1 MGWVQTAAGPEPGSS
16 RSPGSSGATSEDPPT
31 DPHTVPAQIPTVAGA
46 ASGTPDAT
54 PSPGGRSG
62 GSLLDGLAG
71 LGDEEDK
78 RLRLRRMK
86 AVALGFLAGAA
97 VIWAVFLF
105 WESRGGPGFTG
116 YVRAAAEAGM
126 VGALA
131 DWFAVTALFRH
142 PLGIKI
148 PHTAIIPRKKDQIGE
163 SLGTFV
169 QQNFLTRAVVEEKLT
184 TVDVPGRLG
193 AFLEHPG
200 RAERL
205 SGDAATVLAA
215 VTDLLKDDDLQPAVA
230 ALVDRKLHETPA
242 SPAVARV
249 LELVVDGDRHQE
261 VLSAA
266 LRLLSRFLDENRLV
280 FRAQL
285 GDASPAWVPDWVD
298 DRVFD
303 RVFAGLHQF
312 LEEVG
317 DDPRH
322 ELRRAYDVRLRAYV
336 HALRTD
342 PGTAARVED
351 FKKELL
357 QHPAIRDWSGS
368 LWTTGKNAVLAAA
381 ADPGSL
387 LRARITGLVL
397 DGARLLRTDP
407 TVRELVQRHSHRA
420 AGYVVERFSG
430 DLADLVSST
439 VARWDTEETSR
450 RIELQVGRDLQWIRV
465 NGTVVGGLAGLV
477 IYTVAQLIG

>member
-1 MGWVQTAAGPEPGSS
+1 MGGHGGPFS
-16 RSPGSSGATSEDPPT
+16 RLLK
-31 DPHTVPAQIPTVAGA
+31 VPASLTAPL
-46 ASGTPDAT
+46 AS
-54 PSPGGRSG
+54 
-62 GSLLDGLAG
+62 SLDDPERARDLARM
-71 LGDEEDK
+71 K
-78 RLRLRRMK
+78 RLATGL
-86 AVALGFLAGAA
+86 FLAAA
-97 VIWAVFLF
+97 AVFLACVLLGEEAGA
-105 WESRGGPGFTG
+105 WVG
-116 YVRAAAEAGM
+116 YVRATAEASM

-142 PLGIKI
+142 PLRLPI

-169 QQNFLTRAVVEEKLT
+169 QENFLTRAVVEEKLT

-193 AFLEHPG
+193 TFLAAPG

-205 SGDAATVLAA
+205 AGDASVVLTAL
-215 VTDLLKDDDLQPAVA
+215 TSLLRDEDLEPAVA
-230 ALVDRKLHETPA
+230 GIVDRKAHETPA
-242 SPAVARV
+242 APVLARI
-249 LELVVDGDRHQE
+249 LELVVEGDRHQE

-266 LRLLSRFLDENRLV
+266 LRLLARFLEENRLV

-303 RVFAGLHQF
+303 RVFTGLQGF

-317 DDPRH
+317 ADPRH
-322 ELRRAYDVRLRAYV
+322 ELRRSYDARLRAYV

-342 PGTAARVED
+342 PDTAARVED
-351 FKKELL
+351 LKKELL
-357 QHPAIRDWSGS
+357 EHPAVRTWSGS
-368 LWTTGKNAVLAAA
+368 LWTNAKNAVLAAA
-381 ADPGSL
+381 ADPDSE
-387 LRARITGLVL
+387 LRSRVAALIG
-397 DGARLLRTDP
+397 DGARLLQTDP
-407 TVRELVQRHSHRA
+407 TVRELVQRHTHRI
-420 AGYVVERFSG
+420 AGYLVERFAV
-430 DLADLVSST
+430 DAADLVGTT

-477 IYTVAQLIG
+477 IYTVAQLLS

>member
-1 MGWVQTAAGPEPGSS
+1 MPVDPPIAPLATSLDDPRRAGDLARMKRLATGLFAAAALVFLACVLFGRDAGPW
-16 RSPGSSGATSEDPPT
+16 
-31 DPHTVPAQIPTVAGA
+31 V
-46 ASGTPDAT
+46 
-54 PSPGGRSG
+54 
-62 GSLLDGLAG
+62 
-71 LGDEEDK
+71 
-78 RLRLRRMK
+78 
-86 AVALGFLAGAA
+86 
-97 VIWAVFLF
+97 
-105 WESRGGPGFTG
+105 G
-116 YVRAAAEAGM
+116 YVQATAEASM

-142 PLGIKI
+142 PLGLPI
-148 PHTAIIPRKKDQIGE
+148 PHTAIIPRKKDQIGA

-169 QQNFLTRAVVEEKLT
+169 QENFLTRAVVEEKLG

-193 AFLEHPG
+193 AFLSAPG

-205 SGDAATVLAA
+205 AGDAAAVFTALA
-215 VTDLLKDDDLQPAVA
+215 DLLRDEDLEPAVA
-230 ALVDRKLHETPA
+230 ALVDRKLHGTPA
-242 SPAVARV
+242 APIAARA

-266 LRLLSRFLDENRLV
+266 LRGLARFLEDNRLV

-285 GDASPAWVPDWVD
+285 GDASPSWVPDWVD

-303 RVFAGLHQF
+303 RVFAGLQHF

-317 DDPRH
+317 ADPRH
-322 ELRRAYDVRLRAYV
+322 ELRRSYDARLRAYV

-342 PGTAARVED
+342 PSTAGRIEEL
-351 FKKELL
+351 KKELL
-357 QHPAIRDWSGS
+357 EHPAVRTWSGS
-368 LWTTGKNAVLAAA
+368 LWTTAKNAALTAA
-381 ADPGSL
+381 ADPDSE
-387 LRARITGLVL
+387 LRARLTGFLL

-407 TVRELVQRHSHRA
+407 TVRELVQRHALGS
-420 AGYVVERFSG
+420 AGYLVERFSA
-430 DLADLVSST
+430 DIADLVGST

-477 IYTVAQLIG
+477 IYTIAQFIG

>member
-1 MGWVQTAAGPEPGSS
+1 
-16 RSPGSSGATSEDPPT
+16 
-31 DPHTVPAQIPTVAGA
+31 VPAP
-46 ASGTPDAT
+46 
-54 PSPGGRSG
+54 RSTAPLA
-62 GSLLDGLAG
+62 GSLDDPERARDLARM
-71 LGDEEDK
+71 K
-78 RLRLRRMK
+78 RLATGLFL
-86 AVALGFLAGAA
+86 VAA
-97 VIWAVFLF
+97 AVFLACVLLGAEAGS
-105 WESRGGPGFTG
+105 WVG
-116 YVRAAAEAGM
+116 YVRATAEASM

-142 PLGIKI
+142 PLGLPI

-169 QQNFLTRAVVEEKLT
+169 QENFLTRAVVEEKLT
-184 TVDVPGRLG
+184 TIDVPGRLG
-193 AFLEHPG
+193 AFLTAPG

-205 SGDAATVLAA
+205 AGDASAALTALAG
-215 VTDLLKDDDLQPAVA
+215 LLRDDDLEPAVA
-230 ALVDRKLHETPA
+230 GLVDRKLHETPA
-242 SPAVARV
+242 APVLARV
-249 LELVVDGDRHQE
+249 LELVVEGDRHQE

-266 LRLLSRFLDENRLV
+266 LRLLARFLGENRLV

-303 RVFAGLHQF
+303 RVFAGLQGF

-317 DDPRH
+317 TDPRH
-322 ELRRAYDVRLRAYV
+322 ELRRSYDARLRAYV

-342 PGTAARVED
+342 PETAARVED
-351 FKKELL
+351 LKKELME
-357 QHPAIRDWSGS
+357 HPAVRAWSGS
-368 LWTTGKNAVLAAA
+368 LWTSAKNAVLTAA
-381 ADPGSL
+381 ADPDSE
-387 LRARITGLVL
+387 LRARLTGVIR
-397 DGARLLRTDP
+397 DGARLLQTDP
-407 TVRELVQRHSHRA
+407 TVRELVQRHSHSI
-420 AGYVVERFSG
+420 AGYLVERFSA

-439 VARWDTEETSR
+439 VARWDTDETSR

>member
-1 MGWVQTAAGPEPGSS
+1 VTAPLA
-16 RSPGSSGATSEDPPT
+16 
-31 DPHTVPAQIPTVAGA
+31 
-46 ASGTPDAT
+46 
-54 PSPGGRSG
+54 
-62 GSLLDGLAG
+62 GSLDDPERARDLTRM
-71 LGDEEDK
+71 K
-78 RLRLRRMK
+78 RLATGL
-86 AVALGFLAGAA
+86 FLAAA
-97 VIWAVFLF
+97 AVFLACVLLGEDAGA
-105 WESRGGPGFTG
+105 WVG
-116 YVRAAAEAGM
+116 YVRATAEASM

-142 PLGIKI
+142 PLRLPI

-163 SLGTFV
+163 SLGAFV
-169 QQNFLTRAVVEEKLT
+169 QENFLTRAVVEEKLT

-193 AFLEHPG
+193 GFLAAPG

-205 SGDAATVLAA
+205 AGDASAVLTAL
-215 VTDLLKDDDLQPAVA
+215 TSLLRDEDLQPAVA
-230 ALVDRKLHETPA
+230 AIVDRKAHETPA
-242 SPAVARV
+242 APVLARV
-249 LELVVDGDRHQE
+249 LELVVEGDRHQE

-266 LRLLSRFLDENRLV
+266 LRLLARFMQENRLV

-303 RVFAGLHQF
+303 KVFAGLQDF

-322 ELRRAYDVRLRAYV
+322 ELRRSYDARLRAYV

-342 PGTAARVED
+342 PDTAARVEGL
-351 FKKELL
+351 KKELL
-357 QHPAIRDWSGS
+357 DHPAVRAWSGS
-368 LWTTGKNAVLAAA
+368 LWTNAKNAVLAAA
-381 ADPGSL
+381 ADPDSE
-387 LRARITGLVL
+387 LRSRLAGMIG
-397 DGARLLRTDP
+397 DAARLLQDDP
-407 TVRELVQRHSHRA
+407 TVRELVQRHTHRI
-420 AGYVVERFSG
+420 AGSLVERFSG
-430 DLADLVSST
+430 DLAELVSST

-477 IYTVAQLIG
+477 IYTVAQLLG